1 MLIDYDSFVFITGI
15 ILHSTSSIS
24 QLNHHSIHS
33 STITLSPIPLPATF
47 IPCYNHRWNLCTTGF
62 PPSPHSWS
70 KGAAEKKKLEF
81 AEILIS
87 FSSFIDCMT
96 YLLLTMQDLWSQHLF
111 VASVREDKC
120 PFLCH
125 WTKFKR
131 QTTKQILI
139 AKDHS
144 IFLFLILAILSPRP
158 QEEREVSH

>member
-1 MLIDYDSFVFITGI
+1 MTALSLSLASFS
-15 ILHSTSSIS
+15 ILLR
-24 QLNHHSIHS
+24 QYRS

-62 PPSPHSWS
+62 SPSPHSWS
-70 KGAAEKKKLEF
+70 KGAAEKKNLEF

-111 VASVREDKC
+111 VASVKEDKC
-120 PFLCH
+120 PSLCH

-158 QEEREVSH
+158 QGEREVSH